1 MRPMFLKIGLF
12 IIVALVAIG
21 FYFSSVAMMYDK
33 KIEIEVATFKNHA
46 QTIPNNLFG
55 YHDLINLPEPVQRY
69 AEYACLTGTESI
81 KFAHLKHTGFF
92 RTAPNQDFV
101 PINGEEYFITEPPG
115 FIWNGQLNMKGLPIA
130 VRDRYWRGKGNML
143 VQALWSF
150 PLVNE
155 TGKEINI
162 SSLLR
167 YLMESVWIPTA
178 LLGDNIHWTPIDK
191 NTAKAT
197 ITDGDITGSVIF
209 TFDEEGAIIHA
220 ITYDRYRTEGDQ
232 QVKSP
237 WMATMRDYKTFNGF
251 KAPTK
256 ANVSWE
262 IDGEEFVYAK
272 FLVTNIAYT
281 TEEEPLP

>member
-1 MRPMFLKIGLF
+1 MRPMLLKIGLF
-12 IIVALVAIG
+12 LIVLFVAIG

-33 KIEIEVATFKNHA
+33 KIKIEVAAFKKA
-46 QTIPNNLFG
+46 VQKIPSRI
-55 YHDLINLPEPVQRY
+55 YSHHDLINLPEPVRRY
-69 AEYACLTGTESI
+69 AEYAGLLGTQSI
-81 KFAHLKHTGFF
+81 KFAHLEHTGFF
-92 RTAPNQDFV
+92 RTTPSEDFF
-101 PINGEEYFITEPPG
+101 PINGEEFFITQSPG
-115 FIWNGQLNMKGLPIA
+115 FIWNGQLKINRLPIA
-130 VRDRYWRGKGNML
+130 VRDRYWNGEGNML

-167 YLMESVWIPTA
+167 YLMEAVWIPTA
-178 LLGDNIHWTPIDK
+178 LLGDNIQWTAIDK

-197 ITDGDITGSVIF
+197 ITDGDISGSVIF
-209 TFDEEGAIIHA
+209 TFNEKGAITHA

-237 WMATMRDYKTFNGF
+237 WMATMRDYKAINGF
-251 KAPTK
+251 IVPTK
-256 ANVSWE
+256 ANVAWE

-272 FLVTNIAYT
+272 FLVTNIDYT
-281 TEEEPLP
+281 PKEESLP